1 MDPFS
6 IQLPQLKTKE
16 CKCSQSFPIKPL
28 ESCGKLVWAVIRQGI
43 RKSDSQIGNFAQ
55 GILCTHVGHD
65 IRRWPNLLTS
75 VFFLQRKNGLIFFKT
90 EKSWGWNKRWQDV
103 FFWEWTLWP
112 QQGVACK
119 KWKGWVWTRRK
130 GEFGNFHFDFFLWNW
145 GKIHFTSYPN
155 TRHPQVFHWKIGYS
169 WVSFN
174 SKLFELRRR
183 FKTIKDKDSAV
194 VRRTTIF
201 EALRWCMV
209 RTWEESHEDETHT

>member
-1 MDPFS
+1 MFS
-6 IQLPQLKTKE
+6 IFSHQATWILRQTRLGCNTPRYQE
-16 CKCSQSFPIKPL
+16 VRFPNWQFCTRHPL
-28 ESCGKLVWAVIRQGI
+28 HPCWSWHPEMAKLAYLGV
-43 RKSDSQIGNFAQ
+43 
-55 GILCTHVGHD
+55 
-65 IRRWPNLLTS
+65 
-75 VFFLQRKNGLIFFKT
+75 FLQRKNGLIFFKT